1 MPNPNP
7 SPETR
12 FKTNRSE
19 PLSSKVTIRVTDS
32 MLEQLKMRDDYREF
46 IRQAI
51 AEKLQQSDSICQENL
66 DISRFQS
73 A

>member
-7 SPETR
+7 SPKTR
-12 FKTNRSE
+12 FKTKRSE
-19 PLSSKVTIRVTDS
+19 PLSSKVTVRLTES
-32 MLEQLKMRDDYREF
+32 MYEELKAQENYREF

-51 AEKLQQSDSICQENL
+51 AEKLQ
-66 DISRFQS
+66 S

>member
-7 SPETR
+7 SPENR
-12 FKTNRSE
+12 FKTKRSE
-19 PLSSKVTIRVTDS
+19 PLSSKVTVRLTDS
-32 MLEQLKMRDDYREF
+32 MYEQLKSQENYREF

-51 AEKLQQSDSICQENL
+51 AEKLQ
-66 DISRFQS
+66 S

>member
-7 SPETR
+7 SPKTR
-12 FKTNRSE
+12 FKSERPE
-19 PLSSKVTIRVTDS
+19 PLSSKITVRLTDS
-32 MLEQLKMRDDYREF
+32 MLQELKAQENYREF

-51 AEKLQQSDSICQENL
+51 AEKLQSN
-66 DISRFQS
+66 S

>member
-7 SPETR
+7 SPKTR
-12 FKTNRSE
+12 YTSNRSE
-19 PLSSKVTIRVTDS
+19 PLNSKVTVRLTDS
-32 MLEQLKMRDDYREF
+32 MYEKLKTQEDYREF

-51 AEKLQQSDSICQENL
+51 AEKLQSVMRSE
-66 DISRFQS
+66 SFR

>member
-1 MPNPNP
+1 MALSQENPIFKMPNPNP

-19 PLSSKVTIRVTDS
+19 PLSSKVTVRVTDS
-32 MLEQLKMRDDYREF
+32 MLEQLKMQENYREF

-51 AEKLQQSDSICQENL
+51 AEKL
-66 DISRFQS
+66 RS

>member
-7 SPETR
+7 SPKTR
-12 FKTNRSE
+12 FKTDRNE
-19 PLSSKVTIRVTDS
+19 PLNSKVTIRLSDS
-32 MLEQLKMRDDYREF
+32 MYEQLIAQDNYREF

-51 AEKLQQSDSICQENL
+51 AEKLQ
-66 DISRFQS
+66 S

>member
-7 SPETR
+7 SPKTR
-12 FKTNRSE
+12 FTTDRSE
-19 PLSSKVTIRVTDS
+19 PLSNKVTVRLTSS
-32 MLEQLKMRDDYREF
+32 MYEQLKNQENYREF

-51 AEKLQQSDSICQENL
+51 AEKLQQS
-66 DISRFQS
+66 